1 MYNILVYIIQ
11 LSEVSE
17 YSEYCK
23 SKCFWG
29 LNFFCNIF
37 QQYLNHFLYIILIWF
52 LCVSLMVMFET
63 VNKISTKPFQSIGSH
78 KKFYSHWKHL
88 SGVQSLLKNFDLFNS
103 WTKSHW
109 FQTCSIYF
117 LMLKENS
124 WLKHVHVCIWMH
136 SHQKI

>member
-1 MYNILVYIIQ
+1 MYNVHLYIIQ
-11 LSEVSE
+11 LGGISE

-52 LCVSLMVMFET
+52 LWVSLMVMFEA
-63 VNKISTKPFQSIGSH
+63 VNKLSTKPFQSIGSH
-78 KKFYSHWKHL
+78 KKLYSHWKHL
-88 SGVQSLLKNFDLFNS
+88 SGVQSLLNNS
-103 WTKSHW
+103 RTKSHW